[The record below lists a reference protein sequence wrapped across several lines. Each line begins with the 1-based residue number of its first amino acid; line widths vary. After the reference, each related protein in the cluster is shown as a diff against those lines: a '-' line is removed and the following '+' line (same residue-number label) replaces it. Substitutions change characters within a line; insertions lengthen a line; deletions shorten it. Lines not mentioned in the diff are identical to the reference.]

1 MLSLATVTESGRAS
15 SHSSQHHIHTC
26 VTGEKLVGPCN
37 TLFMDEIS
45 TGLDSSTTYLIVK
58 CMRNF
63 VHMAQGT
70 VLMALL
76 QPAPEVY
83 ELFDDIM
90 LLCEGTANLSVLRR
104 YMVSSI
110 HIIFHNHSPPLL
122 CLFPLPPT
130 PIAWT
135 LL

>member
-1 MLSLATVTESGRAS
+1 M
-15 SHSSQHHIHTC
+15 
-26 VTGEKLVGPCN
+26 GPCN

-45 TGLDSSTTYLIVK
+45 TGLDSSTTFLIVK

-90 LLCEGTANLSVLRR
+90 LLCEGRPSLFKGLLCRISRTSDFQVPCSRRKGDILNKISVLNTIMSQRVLDGLR
-104 YMVSSI
+104 LEQGKLFSMGQRMRSCPSSK
-110 HIIFHNHSPPLL
+110 
-122 CLFPLPPT
+122 
-130 PIAWT
+130 A
-135 LL
+135 